1 MYTLLK
7 LVGKLEVFE
16 GNYVILLKKK
26 KKERKISFKGNARKV
41 RNLIR
46 F

>member
-26 KKERKISFKGNARKV
+26 KKKKEKYHLKEMQGKYVI
-41 RNLIR
+41 
-46 F
+46 